1 MAKDLMPGW
10 MQAVA
15 LVNPV
20 DWAVTAVREVG
31 SVDPDWLSVGLHLS
45 YLAALA
51 LVAGR
56 LATRAFDVYH
66 RSL

>member
-1 MAKDLMPGW
+1 MPGW
-10 MQAVA
+10 MQVVA
-15 LVNPV
+15 RVNPV
-20 DWAVTAVREVG
+20 DWAVTAVREAG